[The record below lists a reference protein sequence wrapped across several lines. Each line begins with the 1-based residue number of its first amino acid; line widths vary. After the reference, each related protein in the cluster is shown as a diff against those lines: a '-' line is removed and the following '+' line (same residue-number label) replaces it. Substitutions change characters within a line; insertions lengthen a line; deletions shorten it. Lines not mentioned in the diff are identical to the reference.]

1 MGNFSILAEERGRVI
16 GFALLIPSGE
26 IRLCYL
32 VLEARYRGIG
42 KAMLDAL
49 ETEARRRGMTELYLE
64 STRTGRSFYAC
75 NGFITSGAADVK
87 YGSEGFLM
95 RKEL

>member
-1 MGNFSILAEERGRVI
+1 
-16 GFALLIPSGE
+16 
-26 IRLCYL
+26 
-32 VLEARYRGIG
+32 
-42 KAMLDAL
+42 
-49 ETEARRRGMTELYLE
+49 MTELYLE

-75 NGFITSGAADVK
+75 NGFITTGAADVK